1 MMKTLDPLGWQN
13 FLLLDLVE
21 VGILV
26 IDAESILF
34 ANTTFSRVVGL
45 TLRELQTK
53 SLRELGGD
61 AWVDFTLGQS
71 WADALPWPMADGSDR
86 WFEVS
91 LQPTDFE
98 DRVVHIAT
106 CTDVT
111 SRMRAE
117 GAEASMLQMLT
128 EIIEGYPVGTF
139 VLDKDHQLTHW
150 NRACE
155 VLTGLSA
162 GDAIGSDDP
171 GNAFGIKKG
180 ELLADR
186 VMSPV
191 DETALLRFYDGR
203 LWKSPAA
210 EGAYEAELHFDKLGG
225 IPDRWMHVAA
235 TPLRDASGAII
246 GAIETL
252 IDITARKN
260 AEEELRHA
268 HQAAEQLITERT
280 RELRE
285 AKAELEDDIARRQLI
300 EQEMQQH
307 LMEVTALNAQLH
319 ETQERLVQSQQQLVQ
334 NEKLAS
340 IGQLAA
346 GVAHEINNPIGYVF
360 SNFGTLQ
367 TYLADLLS
375 LIDAYVQA
383 EPAISAENLRTQLGQ
398 QRKKMDL
405 DYLKNDLMDLMRE
418 SREGIERVRKIVQD
432 LKDFS
437 HVDASADWQWSDLQR
452 GLESTLNVVNNEIK
466 YKADVIREFG
476 TIPQVQ
482 CLPSQLNQV
491 FMNLLVNA
499 AHAIKSEERGT
510 IRVSTGTS
518 DQSVWVAIQDNG
530 CGMSPEIMSRIFD
543 PFFTT
548 KPVGKGTGLGLSL
561 SYGIVQKHHGKIEVC
576 SEPGEGTTF
585 RVTLP
590 ISQPEDEASPAQ
602 HTDKAET

>member
-1 MMKTLDPLGWQN
+1 MIKNLEPLHWQS
-13 FLLLDLVE
+13 FLLLDLVD

-26 IDAESILF
+26 IDAESVLF
-34 ANTTFSRVVGL
+34 ANTKFSRIVGMN
-45 TLRELQTK
+45 LRELQAR

-61 AWVDFTLGQS
+61 AWIDFTLGQS
-71 WADALPWPMADGSDR
+71 WADALPWPMKDGSDR

-91 LQPTDFE
+91 MQPTDFE
-98 DRVVHIAT
+98 GRTVQIAT

-117 GAEASMLQMLT
+117 GAEASMLQLLT

-139 VLDKDHQLTHW
+139 VLDKDHCVTHW

-155 VLTGLSA
+155 VITGIPANHL
-162 GDAIGSDDP
+162 IGSDDA
-171 GNAFGIKKG
+171 GSALGAGKG
-180 ELLADR
+180 QLLADW
-186 VMSPV
+186 VMNPV
-191 DETALLRFYDGR
+191 DEDGLRQKFNGR
-203 LWKSPAA
+203 LWKSPATD
-210 EGAYEAELHFDKLGG
+210 GAFEAELYVAEHGN
-225 IPDRWMHVAA
+225 IPARWMHVAA
-235 TPLRDASGAII
+235 TPLRDAGGEII

-252 IDITARKN
+252 IDITDRKA
-260 AEEELRHA
+260 AEKELRNA
-268 HQAAEQLITERT
+268 REAAEQLVTERT

-285 AKAELEDDIARRQLI
+285 AKTALEFDITRRKQI
-300 EQEMQQH
+300 EGEMQQH

-319 ETQERLVQSQQQLVQ
+319 ETQDRLVQSQQQLVQ

-360 SNFGTLQ
+360 SNFGSLQ
-367 TYLADLLS
+367 TYLADLLR

-383 EPAISAENLRTQLGQ
+383 EPDICNDSLRAELATLRQSI
-398 QRKKMDL
+398 DL
-405 DYLKNDLMDLMRE
+405 DYLKTDLLDLMRE

-437 HVDASADWQWSDLQR
+437 HVDASADWQWVDLHR

-466 YKADVIREFG
+466 YKADVVREFSVL
-476 TIPQVQ
+476 PQIQ

-499 AHAIKSEERGT
+499 AHAIKPEARGT
-510 IRVSTGTS
+510 IRVRTGAENEH
-518 DQSVWVAIQDNG
+518 VWIEISDNG
-530 CGMSPEIMSRIFD
+530 CGMSPEVMSRIFD

-561 SYGIVQKHHGKIEVC
+561 SYGIVHKHHGKIEVC
-576 SEPGEGTTF
+576 STPGEGTTF
-585 RVTLP
+585 RITLP
-590 ISQPEDEASPAQ
+590 VCQPETAPEEASPS
-602 HTDKAET
+602 